1 MQDIDIIENFM
12 NSFEFR
18 NYVQS
23 VLIKHN
29 YEPVSMDD
37 DRWSDDDPKNNNDMI
52 AKKGDIKY
60 TVQTFLNKKITTREI
75 EETVEDMKKEKVD
88 YGIIITNGD
97 ASQNAKEEAEKRNIR
112 IIDNESFEE
121 YINVK

>member
-1 MQDIDIIENFM
+1 MQDIGIIENFM

-29 YEPVSMDD
+29 YEPVRMDD
-37 DRWSDDDPKNNNDMI
+37 ERWSDDDPKNNNDMI
-52 AKKGDIKY
+52 ARKGDILY
-60 TVQTFLNKKITTREI
+60 TVQSYLNKQITLREI
-75 EETVEDMKKEKVD
+75 EETLEDMKKEKVE
-88 YGIIITNGD
+88 YGIIITND
-97 ASQNAKEEAEKRNIR
+97 KASDNAKHEAELRNIR
-112 IIDNESFEE
+112 IIDEESFEE